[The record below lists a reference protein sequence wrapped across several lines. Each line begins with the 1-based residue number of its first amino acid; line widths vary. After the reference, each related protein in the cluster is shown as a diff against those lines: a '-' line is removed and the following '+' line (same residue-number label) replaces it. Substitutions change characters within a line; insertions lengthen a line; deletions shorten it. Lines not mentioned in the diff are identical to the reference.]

1 VRKENIMEI
10 HARISYDFANMRGLG
25 KFRQNIIRESLKHAI
40 GFEFKEWKGHFGE
53 HEIMF
58 EY

>member
-1 VRKENIMEI
+1 MEI